1 MQNSPLHGGYN
12 ADDDAPH
19 AVIDIHEDD
28 LEAKKT
34 KDNIINEKSRARIQ
48 TKIINSK
55 LINCPYVIWPATPG
69 PDKTTSTRRYTEI
82 PVTMAGQ
89 HPSPTAV
96 LSAGPRA
103 DRNAIYTQ
111 EALARSRSL
120 KV

>member
-1 MQNSPLHGGYN
+1 MQNSPLHGGDN
-12 ADDDAPH
+12 ADDDDPH

-34 KDNIINEKSRARIQ
+34 KDNIINEKSRALIR

-55 LINCPYVIWPATPG
+55 LINCLYLIWPATPG

-82 PVTMAGQ
+82 TVTLAGQ
-89 HPSPTAV
+89 HPSPTAI
-96 LSAGPRA
+96 LSACPRA
-103 DRNAIYTQ
+103 DRNAINTQ
-111 EALARSRSL
+111 EALAQSL